1 MKIQAFTQPRPMSDR
16 LYAKH
21 EDAPFRAHADSFV
34 QERDQVTS
42 RAMARGFFA
51 TAGATAVVGF
61 PVMALAAQALGVSQD
76 VALVSSGLGAMV
88 ISSLAGLAGG
98 TVASDKAARQFDSE
112 NARPVLTA
120 EKWDTYVSPYGNF
133 LTLDDLRS

>member
-1 MKIQAFTQPRPMSDR
+1 MKIQAFTQPRPMPDR
-16 LYAKH
+16 LYAKN
-21 EDAPFRAHADSFV
+21 EDAPFREHADSFV
-34 QERDQVTS
+34 QERSQVTS

-51 TAGATAVVGF
+51 TGAATAVVGF
-61 PVMALAAQALGVSQD
+61 PVMALAAQALGVSHD
-76 VALVSSGLGAMV
+76 VAMISSGFGALA
-88 ISSLAGLAGG
+88 IGSLAGLAGG
-98 TVASDKAARQFDSE
+98 TVASDKAARQFDSQ